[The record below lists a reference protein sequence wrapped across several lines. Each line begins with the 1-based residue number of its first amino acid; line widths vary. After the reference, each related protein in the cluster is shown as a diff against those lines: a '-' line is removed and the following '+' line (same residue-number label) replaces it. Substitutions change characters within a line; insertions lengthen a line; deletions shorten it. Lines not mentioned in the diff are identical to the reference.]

1 MEEKELKTD
10 IPLGYEIDREKSTF
24 EKNYIQKSKKLP
36 SKNMGR
42 IP

>member
-24 EKNYIQKSKKLP
+24 EKIIFKK
-36 SKNMGR
+36 
-42 IP
+42 